1 MTIQIKVPYFS
12 YADLSKISYQFLQ
25 KFNFAT
31 KIPVP
36 IEEIIDLKLKIN
48 IFASPG
54 LRDIHEI
61 EGWTSGDLSTIFV
74 DEFIFYHRE
83 TRFRFTLAHEL
94 GHIVLHKKI
103 YGEHT
108 FSSIEDWKRFCN
120 KIDKKS
126 YSWVESQAY
135 NFAGLILVPSIHLT
149 KFFKDQIIKHKS
161 SFDSARFKKL
171 TKDKYQDYFIDVA
184 SVALASIFNVS
195 TDVISRR
202 IEKDGLIKLIP

>member
-1 MTIQIKVPYFS
+1 MTLQIKVPYFS

-61 EGWTSGDLSTIFV
+61 EGWTSGDLPTIFV

-83 TRFRFTLAHEL
+83 TRFRFTLAHCFVSAKLGSCEEL
-94 GHIVLHKKI
+94 LDI
-103 YGEHT
+103 
-108 FSSIEDWKRFCN
+108 F
-120 KIDKKS
+120 
-126 YSWVESQAY
+126 YSGNQ
-135 NFAGLILVPSIHLT
+135 
-149 KFFKDQIIKHKS
+149 
-161 SFDSARFKKL
+161 
-171 TKDKYQDYFIDVA
+171 
-184 SVALASIFNVS
+184 
-195 TDVISRR
+195 SRGRTCR
-202 IEKDGLIKLIP
+202 IR